1 MAHYGFGEVFPP
13 AALIPHNNQGQLR
26 MTRWPVEAVLLGRVD
41 VLNERSSFRGDWRW
55 LLPHQAFRRWVQK
68 REFFSSSRNFS
79 IRCLA

>member
-55 LLPHQAFRRWVQK
+55 LLPHQAFGGGFKNVN
-68 REFFSSSRNFS
+68 FFLHQEIF
-79 IRCLA
+79 LFAA

>member
-41 VLNERSSFRGDWRW
+41 VLITGNHHPYS
-55 LLPHQAFRRWVQK
+55 LL
-68 REFFSSSRNFS
+68 
-79 IRCLA
+79 